1 MNHSILITF
10 IVSLAFVIISVVK
23 LKLHPFLSLI
33 IGAIIMGFGC
43 QMDMSAVMGEICSG
57 FGGTMGDIGILI
69 LLGVCLGA
77 LLENSGATKNI
88 ARMFLRILGKK
99 KTPLAI
105 NLTGYLICIPV
116 FSDAAFIILIDLVK
130 ELSKDGKIALKY
142 LVCAFTLGLTM
153 THAMVI
159 PTPGPLAVAGT
170 VGANIGWF
178 IFYSLIVS
186 LPASYIGGVL
196 YGRTMA
202 RGPVWGDT
210 PDKLSTIAELE
221 ETKAKAEELSKDDP
235 NTASGPMGAFLI
247 LLPIILIIAGTIA
260 NMMCPETSSAY
271 TVVAFLSDTNFI
283 LLVTVFVAYFMLRKY
298 LTKSFSDIISG
309 AAESVGSILA
319 IIGAGGAFGAII
331 GLSGLSDYLVN
342 GLQSAGIPIVALAF
356 ILSLVLHMGLGSITV
371 ALVTTSAVLAPVIP
385 QVGASPVLVGLAI
398 CAGAIGLCMPNDSLF
413 WTAGRFCKFSFMDTV
428 RVVTVSQTIAAFVSL
443 AMILLLSAFSGILP
457 GLY

>member
-1 MNHSILITF
+1 MNHGILIAF
-10 IVSLAFVIISVVK
+10 IVSLAFIVISVVK
-23 LKLHPFLSLI
+23 FKLHPFLSLI
-33 IGAIIMGFGC
+33 IGAIIMGISC
-43 QMDMSAVMGEICSG
+43 QMDISTIMGEICSG

-178 IFYSLIVS
+178 IFYSIIVS

-202 RGPVWGDT
+202 KGPIWGDS
-210 PDKLSTIAELE
+210 PDKLSTTAELE
-221 ETKAKAEELSKDDP
+221 AAKAQVEDLSHDEP
-235 NTASGPMGAFLI
+235 NTASGALGSFLI
-247 LLPIILIIAGTIA
+247 LLPPS
-260 NMMCPETSSAY
+260 MP
-271 TVVAFLSDTNFI
+271 LSRT
-283 LLVTVFVAYFMLRKY
+283 R
-298 LTKSFSDIISG
+298 
-309 AAESVGSILA
+309 
-319 IIGAGGAFGAII
+319 
-331 GLSGLSDYLVN
+331 
-342 GLQSAGIPIVALAF
+342 
-356 ILSLVLHMGLGSITV
+356 
-371 ALVTTSAVLAPVIP
+371 
-385 QVGASPVLVGLAI
+385 
-398 CAGAIGLCMPNDSLF
+398 
-413 WTAGRFCKFSFMDTV
+413 
-428 RVVTVSQTIAAFVSL
+428 
-443 AMILLLSAFSGILP
+443 
-457 GLY
+457 